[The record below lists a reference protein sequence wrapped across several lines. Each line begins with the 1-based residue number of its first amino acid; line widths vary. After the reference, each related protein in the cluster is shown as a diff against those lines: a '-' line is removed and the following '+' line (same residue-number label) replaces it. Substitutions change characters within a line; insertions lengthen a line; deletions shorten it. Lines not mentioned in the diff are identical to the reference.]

1 MDIASLRNEYRLAEL
16 DEDMLLRN
24 PFLQFQK
31 WMEEAV
37 KSELYEPTAMSLTTV
52 NQHGTPSVRTVLLK
66 LYDEQG
72 FVFFTNYNSRKA
84 REIGEN
90 PQVALLF
97 PWWDL
102 ERQVIV
108 MGRAEKISAV
118 ESMKYFAS
126 RPRGSQL
133 GAWASAQSSVVSSRQ
148 LLAMQFEKMKQK
160 FLDSEIPLPDF
171 WGGFRVVPQRME
183 FWQGRVNRLHDRFE
197 FTREAPEAEWKIARL
212 SP

>member
-1 MDIASLRNEYRLAEL
+1 MDIASLRNEYRKAEL
-16 DEDMLLRN
+16 NEELLNPN

-37 KSELYEPTAMSLTTV
+37 KSDLYEPTAMVLSTA
-52 NQHGTPSVRTVLLK
+52 NQQGAPSSRTVLLK
-66 LYDEQG
+66 IYDERG
-72 FVFFTNYNSRKA
+72 FVFFTNYQSRKG

-90 PQVALLF
+90 PQVSLLF
-97 PWWDL
+97 PWLDL

-108 MGRAEKISAV
+108 MGKAEKISTA
-118 ESMKYFAS
+118 ESLRYFTS

-160 FLDSEIPLPDF
+160 FMDGEIPLPDF
-171 WGGFRVVPQRME
+171 WGGIRVIPHRME
-183 FWQGRVNRLHDRFE
+183 FWQGRENRLHDRFE
-197 FTREAPEAEWKIARL
+197 FVRHELDAEWKIARL

>member
-1 MDIASLRNEYRLAEL
+1 MDIASLRNEYRKAEL
-16 DEDMLLRN
+16 TEELLNTN

-37 KSELYEPTAMSLTTV
+37 KSDLYEPTAMILSTAD
-52 NQHGTPSVRTVLLK
+52 QHGAPSSRTVLLK
-66 LYDEQG
+66 MYDERG
-72 FVFFTNYNSRKA
+72 FVFFTNYQSRKG

-90 PQVALLF
+90 PQVSLLF
-97 PWWDL
+97 PWLDL

-108 MGRAEKISAV
+108 MGRAEKISTA
-118 ESMKYFAS
+118 ESLGYFAS

-133 GAWASAQSSVVSSRQ
+133 GAWASAQSTVVSSRQ

-160 FLDSEIPLPDF
+160 FLEGDIPIPDF
-171 WGGFRVVPQRME
+171 WGGYRVVPRRIE
-183 FWQGRVNRLHDRFE
+183 FWQGRENRLHDRFE
-197 FTREAPEAEWKIARL
+197 FVREDLEADWKIARL

>member
-108 MGRAEKISAV
+108 MGRAEKISAL